1 MSAVL
6 SGIRTRPA
14 LRHAWWLSLVVPA
27 LAFIAYGLVRAT
39 GLTAFFWLGP
49 VFVYGLVPLL
59 DGLVG
64 SDARNPSGAAT
75 QDSEGDDGTPRATL
89 YRVILAASLPLQ
101 LGGTVFGAWLAVRGG
116 LDTVSLVGWLL
127 TVGIVNAA
135 GINAGH
141 EWGHG
146 RGRGSGWMAKLALA
160 PSAYGHFFVEHNRG
174 HHVRVATPE
183 DPASA
188 RFGESYWRFLPRTLV
203 GSLRSA
209 WALEQQRLAARGL
222 GVWHWRNDNL
232 QAWTLTLL
240 LFGGLTLWLGIAVLP
255 FLLLQALYAACLLE
269 AVNYLEHYGLA
280 RQRNHDGRYERCTPQ
295 HSWNSDRIVSN
306 LLLYQLQRHSDHH
319 ANPRRPYQTLRHF
332 DDSPQ
337 LPAGYGALIP
347 LVYLPPLW
355 FRLMNPRVLAHYG
368 GDATRVSRAP
378 S

>member
-1 MSAVL
+1 MSVL
-6 SGIRTRPA
+6 LPAASVRRP
-14 LRHAWWLSLVVPA
+14 LRYAWWLSLVVPA

-39 GLTAFFWLGP
+39 GLTVFYWLGP
-49 VFVYGLVPLL
+49 LFVYGVVPLL

-64 SDARNPSGAAT
+64 SDARNPDGAGEHGSDEA
-75 QDSEGDDGTPRATL
+75 DEAAHSPL

-101 LGGTVFGAWLAVRGG
+101 IGGTVFGAWLATRGG
-116 LDTVSLVGWLL
+116 LDLPSLVGWLL

-146 RGRGSGWMAKLALA
+146 GGRFSAWMAKLALA

-188 RFGESYWRFLPRTLV
+188 RFGESYWRFLPRTLL

-209 WALEQQRLAARGL
+209 WALERQRLAARGL
-222 GVWHWRNDNL
+222 PVWNWRNENL
-232 QAWTLTLL
+232 SAWALTVV
-240 LFGGLTLWLGIAVLP
+240 LFGGLALWLGAAVLP

-280 RQRNHDGRYERCTPQ
+280 RRRGDSGRYERCSPQ
-295 HSWNSDRIVSN
+295 HSWNSDRVVSN

-319 ANPRRPYQTLRHF
+319 AHPRRPYQTLRHF

-355 FRLMNPRVLAHYG
+355 FRLMNPRVLAHYS
-368 GDATRVSRAP
+368 GDATRVNRGM
-378 S
+378 